1 MELIDLLYVVTD
13 FIKNGE
19 VEYYEICAEK
29 DNYFNVDILIDLS
42 NCVNIE
48 IYSNYNQKD
57 YFLRHNT
64 ISSNDFSKDIKIE
77 NEEQLK
83 KILNNL
89 EKTGYNK

>member
-1 MELIDLLYVVTD
+1 MELIDLLNIVTD
-13 FIKNGE
+13 FIKNGKI
-19 VEYYEICAEK
+19 EYYEIHAEK

-48 IYSNYNQKD
+48 IYSNDNQND

-64 ISSNDFSKDIKIE
+64 INSNEFFKDIKIE

>member
-1 MELIDLLYVVTD
+1 MELIDLLYVITD

-19 VEYYEICAEK
+19 VEYYEIHAEK

-48 IYSNYNQKD
+48 IYSNDNQND

-64 ISSNDFSKDIKIE
+64 INSNEFFKDIKIK

>member
-1 MELIDLLYVVTD
+1 MELIDLLYVITD

-19 VEYYEICAEK
+19 VEYYEIHAEE

-48 IYSNYNQKD
+48 IYSNDNQEN

-64 ISSNDFSKDIKIE
+64 INSNEFFKDIKIE

>member
-1 MELIDLLYVVTD
+1 MELIDLLNIVTD

-19 VEYYEICAEK
+19 VKYYEIHAVK

-48 IYSNYNQKD
+48 IYSNDNQKD

-64 ISSNDFSKDIKIE
+64 INSNEFFKDIKIE